1 MTVAVVHL
9 VRAANGPEPLERFLE
24 AYEAHDREE
33 DVGPL
38 VFVHW
43 LIFACKGFPTDRA
56 ALERIGG
63 HDALYFPDVGYD
75 IGTYRRC
82 AERAKHDVL
91 VFVNSFSR
99 PLVDDWLGIMV
110 RALDD
115 QDIGLV
121 GCTGSWEGIEGSP
134 FPNPHVRT
142 NAFAMRRDLF
152 LSLDLPEP
160 QTKRDAS
167 LLEAGPSSITRQVL
181 ARDLR
186 AVVVNAD
193 GSIYDVR
200 LPGLHFSRTFRYG
213 GQTRLL
219 VADNRTDDYADR
231 HTLAELRHLEE
242 ITWGK
247 T

>member
-9 VRAANGPEPLERFLE
+9 VRKANGPETADRFVD
-24 AYEAHDREE
+24 AYEATTSETPHT
-33 DVGPL
+33 L
-38 VFVHW
+38 VM
-43 LIFACKGFPTDRA
+43 ACKGFDDPGLDGLGA
-56 ALERIGG
+56 QGAIFLV
-63 HDALYFPDVGYD
+63 FPDIGFD

-82 AERAKHDVL
+82 AKRIGHDIL
-91 VFVNSFSR
+91 VFCNSFSR
-99 PLVDDWLGIMV
+99 PLVDGWIGKLTEPLEAG
-110 RALDD
+110 
-115 QDIGLV
+115 IGLV
-121 GCTGSWEGIEGSP
+121 GCTGSHEGIEGSP

-167 LLEAGPSSITRQVL
+167 LLEAGPNSITRQVF
-181 ARDLR
+181 ARGLR

-193 GSIYDVR
+193 GSTYDVER
-200 LPGLHFSRTFRYG
+200 PGLHFSRTFRYG